1 MDDLQDQR
9 MDALVEGIVRL
20 SSGDLSAR
28 LDISPARDSIDAVI
42 SGVNLLAEELEV
54 IYEELEQ
61 RVQDRTASLHAA
73 QIELE
78 RMAMYDSLTGLPN
91 RTLLRR
97 RIDDETLAAARGEQ
111 SPALILLD
119 LDAFKAVNDSL
130 GHSAGD
136 DVLIEVGRRLNST
149 VRESDVVARLGGDEF
164 AVLLPQTSDKV
175 ASEIA
180 DRALAA
186 LRPDM
191 IISGTSIRTLASIGV
206 RCGEVGQ
213 SGEDMMRDA
222 DTAMYVAK
230 NLGRGNVQVFH
241 PAMLQATHDRFTT
254 LEEFRRAVATG
265 ELRVHYQP
273 VISLGTSTIV
283 GAEALVRWQHPDR
296 GLLYPE
302 AFIGIAEESGLVLE
316 IGEWMINAVASQLNS
331 WQDILT
337 GRDFAV
343 RVNLSAAESRTPG
356 LVGFIDRALAKHSV
370 PAERLIVEI
379 TETSVMTDQVA
390 STESLRGLREL
401 GVGVEIDDFGT
412 GYSSISYLRK
422 LPAQA
427 VKMDS
432 SLIEDIAEDPRQL
445 KFVAAILQL
454 IEAAGLL
461 SVAEGIE
468 TADQARLLTGMG
480 CNYGQGYFFSR
491 PMEADMMAE
500 LVRSWPLTWGIASP
514 RHVSPTVATNHRA

>member
-1 MDDLQDQR
+1 MAEEFVDKRL
-9 MDALVEGIVRL
+9 DALVEGIVRL

-28 LDISPARDSIDAVI
+28 MEVSPARDSMDAVI

-54 IYEELEQ
+54 LYEDLEQ
-61 RVQDRTASLHAA
+61 RVRDRTARLHAA
-73 QIELE
+73 QVELE

-97 RIDDETLAAARGEQ
+97 RIDDETLAAAAGVQ
-111 SPALILLD
+111 PAALILLD

-136 DVLIEVGRRLNST
+136 QVLIEVGRRLEST
-149 VRESDVVARLGGDEF
+149 VRESDTVARLGGDEI
-164 AVLLPQTSDKV
+164 AVLLPQTAD
-175 ASEIA
+175 EIA
-180 DRALAA
+180 CEIAERILYA
-186 LRPDM
+186 LRPAM
-191 IISGTSIRTLASIGV
+191 IVSETSIRILASIGV
-206 RCGEVGQ
+206 RCGEAGQ

-230 NLGRGNVQVFH
+230 NLGRSNVQVFH
-241 PAMLQATHDRFTT
+241 PAMLQATHERFTI
-254 LEEFRRAVATG
+254 LEELRQAIPAG
-265 ELRVHYQP
+265 QLRVHYQP
-273 VISLGTSTIV
+273 LVSLQTSTII

-296 GLLYPE
+296 GLLYPDH
-302 AFIGIAEESGLVLE
+302 FIGIAEESGLVVD
-316 IGEWMINAVASQLNS
+316 IGEWMINAVAAQLGD
-331 WQDILT
+331 WGDVLD

-343 RVNLSAAESRTPG
+343 RINLSAAESRAPG
-356 LVGFIDRALAKHSV
+356 LADLIDRALARHAV
-370 PAERLIVEI
+370 PTDRFIVEI
-379 TETSVMTDQVA
+379 TETSLMTDPEA
-390 STESLRGLREL
+390 SSANLLGLREL

-432 SLIEDIAEDPRQL
+432 SLIEDIVDDPRQL
-445 KFVAAILQL
+445 KFVAAVLQL

-468 TADQARLLTGMG
+468 TADQARLLNRMG
-480 CNYGQGYFFSR
+480 CDYGQGYFFGR
-491 PMEADMMAE
+491 PAEAAVMAG
-500 LVRSWPLTWGIASP
+500 LIGKGLPSLRV
-514 RHVSPTVATNHRA
+514 